1 MPEHCLATFAA
12 SKRLALAYGSV
23 LCRML
28 ALNPC
33 RPEIARDF
41 QQRNGDED
49 ESNSPAN
56 PASNQQGLDCSWVM
70 NNKE

>member
-1 MPEHCLATFAA
+1 
-12 SKRLALAYGSV
+12 
-23 LCRML
+23 ML